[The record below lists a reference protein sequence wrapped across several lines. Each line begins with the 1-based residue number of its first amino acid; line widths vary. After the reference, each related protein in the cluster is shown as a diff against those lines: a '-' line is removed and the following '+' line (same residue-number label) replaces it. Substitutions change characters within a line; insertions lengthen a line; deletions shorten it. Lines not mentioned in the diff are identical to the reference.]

1 MAPRTNIENRPQ
13 MTSELYTRG
22 LDFWQKLFW
31 IWTVHLP
38 MKYGSIYLVI

>member
-22 LDFWQKLFW
+22 SDFWQKLFW
-31 IWTVHLP
+31 IWTVQSLDFRLDG
-38 MKYGSIYLVI
+38 K